1 MKNAGLLDI
10 SVDAESIA
18 KEIIKCVDMAI
29 DGIHAF
35 LFVLSVRIRFSRE
48 EEYAF
53 KCLFELFGSKISD
66 HMIVVFTGGDK
77 IDYPDNYLHGCPEP
91 MKVSCYC
98 CPVKLIVI

>member
-66 HMIVVFTGGDK
+66 HMIVVFTGGVVE
-77 IDYPDNYLHGCPEP
+77 I
-91 MKVSCYC
+91 
-98 CPVKLIVI
+98 KLTAWITICMAAQSL